1 MKTKFYLKKIQFF
14 FYVNDIIKYYKSNI
28 NFFFKKK
35 KKLQF
40 ITVPR
45 TGSTL
50 LINLFN
56 KFKLNI
62 DWNNH
67 YVKPK
72 YFTNSNYII
81 SIRNPLDRF
90 ISAFYHVKY
99 NQKIYYHK
107 NFFIL
112 YPEVDDLAKNIN
124 KKETKKYIRLC
135 HHLNEG
141 LSTFFKIED
150 IKKNPPLYIFEFLSL
165 HRNIYYFLKDSNIVD
180 KKKLNNFLSKV
191 FGKSTNKKKLSKIS
205 ERKLK
210 LFLKQ
215 DFKIFNYLMKNKS
228 KINSNFNTKHYLN

>member
-45 TGSTL
+45 TGCTL
-50 LINLFN
+50 LINVFN

-72 YFTNSNYII
+72 YFINSNYII
-81 SIRNPLDRF
+81 SIRNPVDRF
-90 ISAFYHVKY
+90 ISAFYHAKY

-124 KKETKKYIRLC
+124 KSEATKYMRLC
-135 HHLNEG
+135 HHLNES
-141 LSTFFKIED
+141 LSTFFKIEH
-150 IKKNPPLYIFEFLSL
+150 IKKKPPPLHF
-165 HRNIYYFLKDSNIVD
+165 
-180 KKKLNNFLSKV
+180 
-191 FGKSTNKKKLSKIS
+191 
-205 ERKLK
+205 
-210 LFLKQ
+210 
-215 DFKIFNYLMKNKS
+215 
-228 KINSNFNTKHYLN
+228 